1 MTKDSSNNFTLI
13 TGASS
18 GIGKALANECA
29 NRGMN
34 LYLISLPDD
43 GLDHFVNMLEK
54 KYTIQV
60 HYMTLDLTR
69 SDAPKIVFDYAK
81 NMKLYVDVL
90 FNNAGI
96 GHVGNFHEMK
106 SEEVKVMIDLNLRA
120 LSNMTLLFL
129 KEMIG
134 KNQGHIVNVSS
145 LGAYMPVAFK
155 SVYLASKSYVYHFT
169 AALQQEYK
177 NSGIKFSVL
186 MPGPVVT
193 SSSVKE
199 RVEKA
204 GFFSRISVLTPEAV
218 AKYTLDK
225 MDHGKFAIM
234 PGQITRSIFQVSKF
248 LPSGV
253 LLAITQ
259 KVFNQNG
266 K

>member
-1 MTKDSSNNFTLI
+1 MTKDSSENYTLI

-18 GIGKALANECA
+18 GIGKALATECA
-29 NRGMN
+29 DRGMN
-34 LYLISLPDD
+34 LYLISLPND
-43 GLDHFVNMLEK
+43 GLDQFVGMLEK
-54 KYTIQV
+54 KYGIQV
-60 HYMTLDLTR
+60 QYITLDLTR

-81 NMKLYVDVL
+81 NMNFHVDVL

-106 SEEVKVMIDLNLRA
+106 PEDVKVMIDLNLRA

-129 KEMIG
+129 KKMIER
-134 KNQGHIVNVSS
+134 KKGHIVNVSS

-155 SVYLASKSYVYHFT
+155 SVYLASKSYVYYFT
-169 AALQQEYK
+169 AALRQEYK
-177 NSGIKFSVL
+177 TSGIKFSVL
-186 MPGPVVT
+186 MPGAVAT
-193 SSSVKE
+193 SDHVKK
-199 RVEKA
+199 RVDGS
-204 GFFSRISVLTPEAV
+204 GFLGKLSVLSPEEV
-218 AKYTLDK
+218 AKYTLNK
-225 MDHGKFAIM
+225 MEKGKFAIM
-234 PGQITRSIFQVSKF
+234 PGQVTRSIFQVSKF